1 LINGFCHYLNRHW
14 VRPMYESGRRD
25 VYEIFTMAMEVWQ
38 LVFFQPLQ
46 SQVTLECLQLIND
59 ERQNEM
65 INTRL
70 IHKVVQSYVELGF
83 WENSSVPNNSH
94 QITSQTLVIYKDYF
108 EVQFLQS
115 TEEFYRQE
123 AADFLVHNSV
133 TEYLK
138 KVFQRFEEEK
148 HRVHSY
154 LHSSTEKP
162 LIKKLEDVFIRDQLE
177 AIYIEAK
184 ALLHD
189 EKYSG

>member
-1 LINGFCHYLNRHW
+1 
-14 VRPMYESGRRD
+14 MYDSGRRD

-123 AADFLVHNSV
+123 AAD
-133 TEYLK
+133 
-138 KVFQRFEEEK
+138 
-148 HRVHSY
+148 
-154 LHSSTEKP
+154 
-162 LIKKLEDVFIRDQLE
+162 
-177 AIYIEAK
+177 
-184 ALLHD
+184 
-189 EKYSG
+189 